1 MKDFLIKNWYYLILA
16 LIAIVGFITNL
27 IIARKKAKNPNL
39 FDSIK
44 AALLEQ
50 IPFWA
55 VMSEGLV
62 SGADKKNNVI
72 TLGIALVR
80 KLLGRD
86 LSADE
91 NNYFVAFVS
100 ENLEKILTAPQKKLK
115 TAEIKQKSPYTT
127 FK

>member
-91 NNYFVAFVS
+91 NNYFVAFIS
-100 ENLEKILTAPQKKLK
+100 ESLEKILTAPQKKLK
-115 TAEIKQKSPYTT
+115 MAENKQKSPYTT